1 MALPVLNAPTYELTI
16 PSTKKKVKYR
26 PFLVKE
32 EKALLIAQQ
41 SEDEN
46 VMLNTLKS
54 VINVCMF
61 EKVNVDNLAIFDIEY
76 IFCQMR
82 AKSVSEFAEV
92 IYNCL
97 NCNDEKG
104 KVKIPVDLSSIE
116 VEFSKKHTS
125 DIHLFDKV
133 GVKMK
138 YPTLS
143 LMKKINEANSL
154 DIDIIFDIVIDS
166 IESIYTE
173 DEVFVTKDQDR
184 EEVENFIN
192 NLTKEQFQK
201 IEQFFETMPKF
212 YKTIEWDCPNCKF
225 HHKTVLQGIESFF

>member
-1 MALPVLNAPTYELTI
+1 MALPILNAPTYELTI

-46 VMLNTLKS
+46 VMLSTLKS
-54 VINVCMF
+54 VIDVCTF
-61 EKVNVDNLAIFDIEY
+61 GKVKVDDLAIFDVEY
-76 IFCQMR
+76 MFCQIR
-82 AKSVSEFAEV
+82 SKSVSEFAEV

-104 KVKIPVDLSSIE
+104 KVKIPVDLASIE
-116 VEFSKKHTS
+116 VEFNKNHKSN
-125 DIHLFDKV
+125 ILLFDNV
-133 GVKMK
+133 GVTMK
-138 YPTLS
+138 YPTLA
-143 LMKKINEANSL
+143 LMKKISEAKSL
-154 DIDIIFDIVIDS
+154 DIDMIFDIVIDS

-173 DEVFVTKDQDR
+173 DEVFSAKDQTR
-184 EEVENFIN
+184 EEVETFIN

-201 IEQFFETMPKF
+201 IEEFFETMPKF
-212 YKTIEWDCPNCKF
+212 YKTIEWDCPHCKF
-225 HHKTVLQGIESFF
+225 HHKTIIQGIESFF